1 MTPEN
6 DHDLLVRIDTRV
18 TELKDQVSR
27 FNQSSAEDRRQLH
40 EIKADKSDVHD
51 HETRLRRQERFLYIG
66 IGGLMTLQLIFGLFE
81 LLKK

>member
-1 MTPEN
+1 MMPEN
-6 DHDLLVRIDTRV
+6 DHDLLVRIDTRL
-18 TELKDQVSR
+18 TELKTQVTE
-27 FNQSSAEDRRQLH
+27 FNSMSAADRRQLH
-40 EIKADKSDVHD
+40 EVKADKTETKD